1 MSSIQGVGHA
11 KIVGAPTF
19 PKWNSVIADTHSPVA
34 QALRLEA
41 FPLGGV
47 VVAPG
52 TKTLTP
58 DRGEL
63 VNLAIGQNSG
73 RSNIVG
79 APTLLDS
86 PRVVRP

>member
-11 KIVGAPTF
+11 KIVGSTTF

-41 FPLGGV
+41 FPRGGM
-47 VVAPG
+47 VVAPR

-58 DRGEL
+58 NRGEL
-63 VNLAIGQNSG
+63 LNLAIGQNSG
-73 RSNIVG
+73 RSKNVG
-79 APTLLDS
+79 APTLWDS

>member
-1 MSSIQGVGHA
+1 MSSMQGVGHA
-11 KIVGAPTF
+11 KIVGAPTL
-19 PKWNSVIADTHSPVA
+19 A

-41 FPLGGV
+41 AFPLGGM

-58 DRGEL
+58 NRGEL
-63 VNLAIGQNSG
+63 LNLAIGQNSG
-73 RSNIVG
+73 RSNSVG

>member
-1 MSSIQGVGHA
+1 MSSMQGVGHA
-11 KIVGAPTF
+11 KIVGAPTL
-19 PKWNSVIADTHSPVA
+19 A

-41 FPLGGV
+41 FLLGGM

-58 DRGEL
+58 NSGEL
-63 VNLAIGQNSG
+63 LNLAIGQKSG
-73 RSNIVG
+73 RSNNVG

>member
-1 MSSIQGVGHA
+1 MSSIRGVGHA
-11 KIVGAPTF
+11 KSVGAPTF

-34 QALRLEA
+34 QALKLEA
-41 FPLGGV
+41 FPLGGM

-58 DRGEL
+58 NRGEL
-63 VNLAIGQNSG
+63 LNLAIGQNSG
-73 RSNIVG
+73 RSKNVG
-79 APTLLDS
+79 APTFLDS

>member
-1 MSSIQGVGHA
+1 MSSMQGVGHA
-11 KIVGAPTF
+11 KIVGAPTL
-19 PKWNSVIADTHSPVA
+19 A

-41 FPLGGV
+41 FPLGGM

-58 DRGEL
+58 NRGEL
-63 VNLAIGQNSG
+63 LNLAIGQNSG
-73 RSNIVG
+73 RSNNVG

>member
-1 MSSIQGVGHA
+1 MSSMQGVGHA
-11 KIVGAPTF
+11 KIVGAPTL
-19 PKWNSVIADTHSPVA
+19 A

-41 FPLGGV
+41 FLLGGM

-58 DRGEL
+58 NSGEL
-63 VNLAIGQNSG
+63 LNLAIGQNSG
-73 RSNIVG
+73 RSNNVG

>member
-1 MSSIQGVGHA
+1 MSSMQGVGHA
-11 KIVGAPTF
+11 KIVGAPTL
-19 PKWNSVIADTHSPVA
+19 A

-41 FPLGGV
+41 FPLGGM

-58 DRGEL
+58 NRGEL
-63 VNLAIGQNSG
+63 VNLAIGQNSR
-73 RSNIVG
+73 RSNNVG